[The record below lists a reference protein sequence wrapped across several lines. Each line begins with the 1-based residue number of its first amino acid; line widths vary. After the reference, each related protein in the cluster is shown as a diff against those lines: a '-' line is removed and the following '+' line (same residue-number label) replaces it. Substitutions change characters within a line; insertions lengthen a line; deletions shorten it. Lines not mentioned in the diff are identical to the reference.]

1 VQRTRAEI
9 EEWIRRLK
17 SQPTPDRDSEQIAM
31 KAFDM
36 PFGIRKA
43 GYDDLMATNGGFLR
57 KKTFRY
63 QKSRVIEQPVFQ
75 SLIWFIPIS
84 QKKATRD

>member
-9 EEWIRRLK
+9 EKRIRRSK
-17 SQPTPDRDSEQIAM
+17 SRQTPDREREQIALM
-31 KAFDM
+31 AFAT
-36 PFGIRKA
+36 PFGICKA

-75 SLIWFIPIS
+75 SLI
-84 QKKATRD
+84 